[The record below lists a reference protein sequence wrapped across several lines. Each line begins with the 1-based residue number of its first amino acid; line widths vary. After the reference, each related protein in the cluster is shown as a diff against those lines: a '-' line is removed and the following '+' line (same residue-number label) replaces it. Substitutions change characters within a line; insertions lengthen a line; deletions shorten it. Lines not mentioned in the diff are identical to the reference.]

1 MRLLTGLS
9 ELRLLTGLR
18 ELRLLTGLRELRLL
32 TGLSELRLLT
42 GLSELRLLHAGL
54 SVLLL
59 HAGLSELL
67 LHAGLSVLL
76 LHPRCD
82 VVCLLNN
89 SALNETNTH
98 AILISAFHVSFSFFV
113 VPLHHGHEVQFESAV
128 QEDCNQTID
137 DNQPW
142 VHFRLIIAVVDIPL

>member
-1 MRLLTGLS
+1 
-9 ELRLLTGLR
+9 LRLLTGLR

-32 TGLSELRLLT
+32 TGLRELWLLTGLSELRLLT
-42 GLSELRLLHAGL
+42 GLSELRLLTGL
-54 SVLLL
+54 SELLL

-76 LHPRCD
+76 HSGCD

-98 AILISAFHVSFSFFV
+98 AILISAFHVSLSFFV